1 MATRSPDQHGAPR
14 SPKRRFAKAAR
25 NFAKRV
31 AALPGIAPLT
41 IGGGG
46 AIALA
51 TITGPFGTIEMPLAE
66 RLGLWTLLIGWNVA
80 KWLAWFGWTIRAPRD
95 WPRAAATGSVVV
107 NLPLPLEI
115 PAALWLFGV
124 PYAHDPARVWLEAAA
139 ISATLFVV
147 LFLTRRKQV
156 TAPSPGEDGI
166 LFRAGVRDRADVR
179 AVRSE
184 DHYCRLF
191 LRDGHAPL
199 VLARLSDVVAEL
211 GAVDGARVHRGA
223 WVAAAA
229 IDGALREGRGWRLVL
244 TDGQRIPVGPSH
256 LAAVRARGWLR
267 RKPAPAAKLG

>member
-14 SPKRRFAKAAR
+14 TARRRFAKAAR

-31 AALPGIAPLT
+31 AALPGFAMLT

-51 TITGPFGTIEMPLAE
+51 AITGPFGTIDMPFADRLA
-66 RLGLWTLLIGWNVA
+66 LWTLLIGWNVV
-80 KWLAWFGWTIRAPRD
+80 KWLAWFGWTVHAPRD
-95 WPRAAATGSVVV
+95 WRRAGAIGSLVV

-115 PAALWLFGV
+115 PAVLWLFGV
-124 PYAHDPARVWLEAAA
+124 PYALDPARVWIEAAG
-139 ISATLFVV
+139 ISVTLFVV
-147 LFLTRRKQV
+147 LFLTRRKQG
-156 TAPSPGEDGI
+156 TAPLPGDDGI
-166 LFRAGVRDRADVR
+166 LFRAGIRDVAIVR

-184 DHYCRLF
+184 DHYCRVFVSGGGSL
-191 LRDGHAPL
+191 L
-199 VLARLSDVVAEL
+199 VLARLTDILAEL

-229 IDGALREGRGWRLVL
+229 IDGAAREGRAWRLIL
-244 TDGQRIPVGPSH
+244 TDGQRIPVSASH

-267 RKPAPAAKLG
+267 RKPAPATKLG